1 VIEAIAAFRMGP
13 RPDGRP
19 LSSVAGNLML
29 PLNVPGPSWE
39 KRPER
44 GQHGRLR
51 PQRPYCGA
59 PNSTPSEAEAAA
71 PPAARAVVM
80 IERWLPWIAW
90 TAVLGV
96 FVPPLVS
103 APSVEMSPPAIPKTP
118 VSVSELIEPPP
129 MTELAGGT
137 GAQMARAANGSDERD
152 PARSTFFEPR
162 ATRNEEERPQ
172 PLTVVAVP
180 SPPAARDHSLRRP
193 ASRHVAFHH
202 RIYRR
207 ICCVDPVVDK
217 TGY

>member
-1 VIEAIAAFRMGP
+1 
-13 RPDGRP
+13 
-19 LSSVAGNLML
+19 ML

-44 GQHGRLR
+44 GHHGRLR
-51 PQRPYCGA
+51 PQRPYSGA
-59 PNSTPSEAEAAA
+59 PNSTPSEAGATA
-71 PPAARAVVM
+71 PRAARAVVM
-80 IERWLPWIAW
+80 IERWLSWIAW
-90 TAVLGV
+90 AAVLGV

-103 APSVEMSPPAIPKTP
+103 APSVEVLPAAVPKTP

-137 GAQMARAANGSDERD
+137 GAQMARAANGPDERD
-152 PARSTFFEPR
+152 SGRSTFFEPPP
-162 ATRNEEERPQ
+162 ARNEEARPQ
-172 PLTVVAVP
+172 PPTLVAGP
-180 SPPAARDHSLRRP
+180 NPPAARNHSLRRL

-202 RIYRR
+202 RSYRR